1 MNLRPLIILG
11 LMLASLGVLRA
22 QDGAMERIVAIVGKE
37 IILKSDVDG
46 QIELLAQRNPSIKK
60 TDPALRRQIL
70 DLLIN
75 ERLIVTKAIEDS
87 VDVTDEE
94 VSQRMEMQIQ
104 TLVQQFGS
112 EQRIEQLYGMSMARI
127 RREFRDEIRKQLL
140 AAKLRETKFN
150 ETKASRTDV
159 EAFYARYKDSLPK
172 VPARIDLF
180 HIVRYIKPSDAQK
193 KETYQLALR
202 VRDSIMKG
210 AAFAD
215 MARRYSGDPMSAAAG
230 GDLGSI
236 EKGKLVPT
244 FEATAFSL
252 QTNEISQ
259 PVETP
264 FGYHVI
270 QLIDKTSSSV
280 NCRHILFKIGQS
292 DDDKQ
297 RTQDLLLDL
306 KRRVAEGSDFETL
319 AREFS
324 EEKETQGFGGA
335 MGQLELTRLPEEM
348 RSIVTSL
355 PDGGVSD
362 PLPYAADPT
371 KPGYHIIWR
380 KGIAQEHVPTL
391 ESDYKMIEQMAVFDK
406 RQRLEQDWLQQLRK
420 TMYWEYRD

>member
-11 LMLASLGVLRA
+11 LMLTSLGVLRA